1 MVGDAA
7 SVSSLRSALRDRL
20 PEHMVP
26 SAFVVLDSLPLGPN
40 GKVDRAALP
49 APEGRPEL
57 EQAYVAPRT
66 STEEIVAS
74 IWGEVLG
81 LDQVGVHDDFF
92 DLGGHSLLVV
102 QVLTR
107 MQEMFAA
114 EIPVRELFEF
124 PTVAGLALV
133 VERRAN
139 EGRGCVAPP
148 IEVVARKDGS
158 ALSFA
163 QQRLWF
169 LDQLVPGSAFYN
181 IASAWRLEGPL
192 DAAALEAAL
201 GEVVARHESLRTTF
215 VSVDGKPLQRVKEP
229 WAFELTAVDV
239 SGEPCPEEAASLQVA
254 EEAARPFD
262 LARGPLLRAQLLRLS
277 DEDHVLILVVH
288 HIVSDGWSSGVLWR
302 DCRPCTKPL
311 SRGSRRRFLRCRCN
325 MSISQP
331 GSASGSWARCWTSSS
346 SIGVRSS
353 WGPLLRSSCQQTA
366 LDHRCRALRGAPAGS
381 WSQPKLLSGCDS

>member
-1 MVGDAA
+1 MVEVG
-7 SVSSLRSALRDRL
+7 RTRERL
-20 PEHMVP
+20 C
-26 SAFVVLDSLPLGPN
+26 GP
-40 GKVDRAALP
+40 A
-49 APEGRPEL
+49 
-57 EQAYVAPRT
+57 
-66 STEEIVAS
+66 
-74 IWGEVLG
+74 
-81 LDQVGVHDDFF
+81 
-92 DLGGHSLLVV
+92 
-102 QVLTR
+102 
-107 MQEMFAA
+107 
-114 EIPVRELFEF
+114 
-124 PTVAGLALV
+124 
-133 VERRAN
+133 
-139 EGRGCVAPP
+139 

-163 QQRLWF
+163 EQRLWF

-302 DCRPCTKPL
+302 EIVGL
-311 SRGSRRRFLRCRCN
+311 
-325 MSISQP
+325 
-331 GSASGSWARCWTSSS
+331 
-346 SIGVRSS
+346 VRSLYRGEAVAAS
-353 WGPLLRSSCQQTA
+353 SAVGAICRFRSLA
-366 LDHRCRALRGAPAGS
+366 APVARGRGVGRAAQVLACAAHGAPPALELPADRPRPPMPSFEG
-381 WSQPKLLSGCDS
+381 GACRFVV